1 MRIIRFLLPVVL
13 FFSACSGEI
22 TDLDRSGLKGKVK
35 SISENQYEAFHKDDR
50 WSAGKPVMF
59 GHRIMNYNKEGFYMK
74 SFVLSG
80 AGDTIGYTTS
90 RHEGGDLVE
99 ETFRS
104 VDGRIAR
111 TILERVSD
119 EQVNFEMWEGER
131 LHYEG
136 ANYNDSKGKTVKQ
149 ARVVNGV
156 EEFSYYLY
164 EKDLMVESY
173 QENGYGVRSGTQ
185 IFEYTKF
192 DDQGNWTTQL
202 IYLTK
207 DKIVPEMLTKR
218 EYEYY

>member
-1 MRIIRFLLPVVL
+1 MRNLLFLLPVIL
-13 FFSACSGEI
+13 SLSACSGEI
-22 TDLDRSGLKGKVK
+22 TDLDRSGLKGEVK
-35 SISENQYEAFHKDDR
+35 RITEHQYEAFHKDDR
-50 WSAGKPVMF
+50 WTAGKPVMF
-59 GHRIMNYNKEGFYMK
+59 GHRIMNYDKDGLYMK
-74 SFVLSG
+74 SFVLSEG
-80 AGDTIGYTTS
+80 GDTIGYTTC

-99 ETFRS
+99 ETFHS
-104 VDGRIAR
+104 ADGRTAR

-136 ANYNDSKGKTVKQ
+136 ANYYDSKGRTEKQ

-156 EEFSYYLY
+156 EEFSYYVY

-173 QENGYGVRSGTQ
+173 QENGSGVRSGTQ
-185 IFEYTKF
+185 IFEYTEF
-192 DDQGNWTTQL
+192 DDKGNWTTRL